1 MMKKICLLLFLVLG
15 AIPMT
20 SRAAI
25 SFNVE
30 SLEQDNSAPSIAMV
44 ENTLHVVGANGQ
56 MLQIYNV
63 AGICVMNFRVEGMD
77 KRFDLPLPKG
87 VYIVKIGKFV
97 RKISVR

>member
-15 AIPMT
+15 VIPMT

-56 MLQIYNV
+56 TLQIYNV

>member
-1 MMKKICLLLFLVLG
+1 MKKICLLLFLVLE

-30 SLEQDNSAPSIAMV
+30 SLEQDNTAPSIAMV

>member
-1 MMKKICLLLFLVLG
+1 MKKICLLLFLVLG
-15 AIPMT
+15 AMPMT

-30 SLEQDNSAPSIAMV
+30 SLEQDNTAPSIAMV

-56 MLQIYNV
+56 TLQIYNV
-63 AGICVMNFRVEGMD
+63 AGICVMN
-77 KRFDLPLPKG
+77 LPLPKG

>member
-1 MMKKICLLLFLVLG
+1 
-15 AIPMT
+15 MT

-44 ENTLHVVGANGQ
+44 VGANGQ
-56 MLQIYNV
+56 TLQIYNV